1 MINKLSV
8 LIPAYNEVKIG
19 CLIMDKTIAI
29 KLINNIEIES
39 HQETRTKSFNQEI
52 NTGKGP
58 AIRRAVELVTGDF
71 LIVQDAYLE
80 YEPEEFN
87 YLLRPRIKVFSDVVY
102 GPRFIVGNPHR
113 ILFFWHCIGNKFLT
127 KLSNMFLNLN
137 LNDMETCYELINSK
151 IAKGLNLI
159 EKRFGFEPEAT
170 SKLARFKSIRISE
183 VGVSYS
189 GRTYGEGKKIGRKE
203 GCRAIYCTMK
213 YNIFSRKQL

>member
-1 MINKLSV
+1 MRNKRSV

-71 LIVQDAYLE
+71 LIVQDAYFE

-87 YLLRPRIKVFSDVVY
+87 YLLRPRINVFLMLFMDLDLSEETHIAYFSFGIVS
-102 GPRFIVGNPHR
+102 GIRF
-113 ILFFWHCIGNKFLT
+113 
-127 KLSNMFLNLN
+127 
-137 LNDMETCYELINSK
+137 
-151 IAKGLNLI
+151 
-159 EKRFGFEPEAT
+159 
-170 SKLARFKSIRISE
+170 
-183 VGVSYS
+183 
-189 GRTYGEGKKIGRKE
+189 
-203 GCRAIYCTMK
+203 
-213 YNIFSRKQL
+213 